1 MLAVGVGVF
10 ALDAFTQSVHKREDH
25 QYGAVIVREM
35 NGLDMLVSR
44 RCKVDLTRRRAIL
57 GGAGVRPA
65 LTYLGD
71 LAYVEPTS
79 YRW

>member
-1 MLAVGVGVF
+1 MLAVEVGVF
-10 ALDAFTQSVHKREDH
+10 ALDAFTQSVDKREDH
-25 QYGAVIVREM
+25 RCGAVIVREV
-35 NGLDMLVSR
+35 NGLGMLVLR
-44 RCKVDLTRRRAIL
+44 RSKVDLTRRRAIL
-57 GGAGVRPA
+57 EGAGVRPA